1 MRRARTSR
9 KRTLI
14 GVPVAALA
22 TVAVVVAVTHPSG
35 NPSGESEGRF
45 DSAAEKYASGEI
57 ELDSQDGEANGGEG
71 GESAELRVA
80 MEQYAQA
87 RTAPGIV
94 APGAYS
100 SAFAALQSLPATAQ
114 TWSELTKVPYDADDP
129 DYRDYYSN
137 SSGGAGLVT
146 GRVTALAVGGG
157 YVYAAGANGGV
168 WRSASGTGNWKPI
181 ADSLPSLSSG
191 DLQVDSTGRLWY
203 GTGEANTGGTSYV
216 GSGVYRLDN
225 PATGTF
231 STSNRIGGPELES
244 TGVHHLRF
252 AGGTVY
258 AATQRGLY
266 SHSVAGTASTPWKLL
281 FAPSPDFLPG
291 GSKAGDPNAAYKNIV
306 NDVAVDPRNAKHVI
320 AAAGWRGGD
329 TYNGFY
335 ESTDGGG
342 TWARINP
349 GGAINPADIGY
360 ATFAFAA
367 DGSKLYVIN
376 ESVRLYNQGTGTA
389 AANSLLDGIYV
400 SNTANPAGPWN
411 KIADSTKLANSGSAL
426 KQSTGGKGY
435 GPGVQAWY
443 NQFLT
448 VDPANANHVYAGLE
462 EVYET
467 TNGGSSWTTPGP
479 YWNFTFPCWR
489 ADSLYA
495 PNGSRGCPL
504 TSHSDQHAVAIG
516 TVGGTPYVYVGNDG
530 GVYRRP
536 VAGKADSS
544 GHATDWQSLNDGT
557 LDALQYYYVGVGA
570 LQPDDAQR
578 PDLGGTGDQVL
589 VSGGLQDNGGS
600 LLRPGAGKMVS
611 NFGGD
616 GGDVLVD
623 PNDGCN
629 IVQEY
634 VTLSMRVTRTCANPG
649 TPDAFLDLSKSTT
662 TDISPPDV
670 NARFTAP
677 FTADEK
683 DATRW
688 MAGGNSL
695 WYQDKGWNITSGD
708 QWKKVYT
715 LRDAGKTFTAVSFS
729 GNRVLATWC
738 GPCNNSG
745 FTRGAV
751 VGSFANGSWTFTD
764 VKLDAAGVPNRYLS
778 GAAID
783 PKNAQH
789 LVLGVNGFSRRFT
802 EGPGAGI
809 GHVYESTDAGA
820 TWTDTSGNLPD
831 VPVNDVVVTPTGGL
845 IASTDL
851 GVVYRAAG
859 KPGWSKLGGN
869 LPTTAVL
876 DLQSGPDGNLYVAT
890 HGRGLWRTSAKG
902 L

>member
-1 MRRARTSR
+1 MRWATTSRRRA
-9 KRTLI
+9 LL
-14 GVPVAALA
+14 GAPVAALA
-22 TVAVVVAVTHPSG
+22 ALAVVAAVTQPWEEH
-35 NPSGESEGRF
+35 EGRF
-45 DSAAEKYASGEI
+45 DSAADKYASGEI
-57 ELDSQDGEANGGEG
+57 ELESQEGHETGADG
-71 GESAELRVA
+71 GESAELRIS

-100 SAFAALQSLPATAQ
+100 SAFAALKGLPATAQ

-137 SSGGAGLVT
+137 SSGGAGQVT
-146 GRVTALAVGGG
+146 GRITALAVGRDADGKDA
-157 YVYAAGANGGV
+157 VYAAGANGGV

-181 ADSLPSLSSG
+181 ADNLPSLSSG
-191 DLQVDSTGRLWY
+191 DLQLDSMRRLWY

-216 GSGVYRLDN
+216 GSGIYRLDN

-231 STSNRIGGPELES
+231 STSNRIGGSELES

-252 AGGTVY
+252 AGDTVY

-266 SHSVAGTASTPWKLL
+266 SHSVSGTAGTPWKLL

-291 GSKAGDPNAAYKNIV
+291 GSQAGDPNAAYKNIV
-306 NDVAVDPRNAKHVI
+306 NDVAVDPKNVRHVI

-342 TWARINP
+342 TWTRINP

-360 ATFAFAA
+360 ATFAFAS

-376 ESVRLYNQGTGTA
+376 ESVKLYNQGTGTA

-400 SNTANPAGPWN
+400 SNTGNPTGPWN

-426 KQSTGGKGY
+426 KQSIGGKGY

-448 VDPANANHVYAGLE
+448 VDPANPNHVYAGLE

-467 TNGGSSWTTPGP
+467 TNAGSSWTTPGP
-479 YWNFTFPCWR
+479 YWNFSFSCWQP
-489 ADSLYA
+489 DSLYA
-495 PNGSRGCPL
+495 PNGSKGCPQ

-516 TVGGTPYVYVGNDG
+516 SLGTGKPYVYVGNDG

-536 VAGKADSS
+536 VAGAADSS

-557 LDALQYYYVGVGA
+557 LDALQYYYVGVGK
-570 LQPDDAQR
+570 LQADDAAR

-634 VTLSMRVTRTCANPG
+634 VALSMRVTQTCANPG

-670 NARFTAP
+670 NARFIAP

-695 WYQDKGWNITSGD
+695 WYQNKGWNITSGD

-715 LRDAGKTFTAVSFS
+715 LPDTGKTFTAVSFS

-751 VGSFANGSWTFTD
+751 VGTYADGSWT
-764 VKLDAAGVPNRYLS
+764 VKPVNLGSVPNRYLA

-783 PKNAQH
+783 PKNAKH

-809 GHVYESTDAGA
+809 GHVYESTDGGG
-820 TWTDTSGNLPD
+820 TWADTSGNLPD
-831 VPVNDVVVTPTGGL
+831 VPVNDVVVTPSGGL

-859 KPGWSKLGGN
+859 TTGWSRLGAN

-876 DLQSGPDGNLYVAT
+876 DLHSGPDGNLYVAT
-890 HGRGLWRTSAKG
+890 HGRGIWRTSAKG